1 MVHLAY
7 SSCYQKDTVPMHLT
21 ESDLCIIENNNRENI
36 DVVKFCLDKN
46 PNSEHEIYCVNNQER
61 DILFQN
67 NQCMKTNGHPNVN
80 KITGYLTCD
89 DRIYETKNICGRYY
103 AVEINGG
110 DAARLLGLKDSGR
123 VSSRVEQY
131 CNFFSC

>member
-1 MVHLAY
+1 MNRILLMALSSFLISPIAVY
-7 SSCYQKDTVPMHLT
+7 S
-21 ESDLCIIENNNRENI
+21 
-36 DVVKFCLDKN
+36 
-46 PNSEHEIYCVNNQER
+46 
-61 DILFQN
+61 
-67 NQCMKTNGHPNVN
+67 
-80 KITGYLTCD
+80 D

-131 CNFFSC
+131 CNFFR